1 MIVVNYD
8 NSDVNIKRG
17 LQALS
22 LLAVGAVLVAGCGS
36 SGDGDDSSTGS
47 SSAES
52 SSAAPDSKGVEQ
64 ESAQPRLAVS
74 YDGGVAVLDASTL
87 DQVATLPAEGFI
99 RLNPA
104 GDGRHVF
111 VSESEGFR
119 ALDLGTW
126 SRSHGDH
133 DHYYTAE
140 PALTDIR
147 FGGEEPGHVVVHDDR
162 TTLFSDGTG
171 EIDIVEPAELLR
183 GKGVATSHKVE
194 PHHGV
199 AVAREDGTTVVS
211 VGNEEERTGVQILDA
226 DFQQIAANDQC
237 PNLHGEAAVANGV
250 LAFGCTDGILIV
262 RGNEITK
269 VQSPDVYGRI
279 GNQAG
284 SEASPVV
291 LGDYKVDKDAEL
303 ERPTRVSLTNTDT
316 GELKLVELG
325 TSYTFRSLQRGPQ
338 GEALVL
344 GTDGAIH
351 VIDPI
356 AGTVTKKVAVIGEWA
371 EPEDWQEARPALFVE
386 DSTAYV
392 SDPANK
398 KLFAVDLAA
407 GTVSAET
414 TVDFTPNELTGVTG

>member
-1 MIVVNYD
+1 M
-8 NSDVNIKRG
+8 SRG

-22 LLAVGAVLVAGCGS
+22 LVAIGTVLVAGCGS
-36 SGDGDDSSTGS
+36 SSDGGDSSASS

-52 SSAAPDSKGVEQ
+52 NSKGVEQ

-74 YDGGVAVLDASTL
+74 YDGGVAVLDATTL

-183 GKGVATSHKVE
+183 GNGVAISHKVE

-211 VGNEEERTGVQILDA
+211 VGNEDERTGVQILDA
-226 DFQQIAANDQC
+226 DFRQIAANDQC

-284 SEASPVV
+284 SEVSPVV
-291 LGDYKVDKDAEL
+291 LGDYKVDEDAEL

-325 TSYTFRSLQRGPQ
+325 TSYTFRSLARGPQ

-356 AGTVTKKVAVIGEWA
+356 SGAVTDKIAVIGEWS
-371 EPEDWQEARPALFVE
+371 EPEDWQEARPALYVE
-386 DSTAYV
+386 GSTAYV
-392 SDPANK
+392 SDPTNK
-398 KLFAVDLAA
+398 KLFAVDLGS
-407 GTVSAET
+407 GTVSKET

>member
-1 MIVVNYD
+1 M
-8 NSDVNIKRG
+8 NINRG

-22 LLAVGAVLVAGCGS
+22 LVAIGTVLVAGCS
-36 SGDGDDSSTGS
+36 SGSDDSETSAGPS
-47 SSAES
+47 SSA
-52 SSAAPDSKGVEQ
+52 SKPAGVEQ

-74 YDGGVAVLDASTL
+74 YDGGIAVLDATTL
-87 DQVATLPAEGFI
+87 DEIKTLPAEGFI

-126 SRSHGDH
+126 SRAHGDH
-133 DHYYTAE
+133 DHFYTAE

-211 VGNEEERTGVQILDA
+211 VGNEDERTGVQILGA

-356 AGTVTKKVAVIGEWA
+356 TGMVTNKIAVIGQWS
-371 EPEDWQEARPALFVE
+371 EPEEWQEARPALFVE

-414 TVDFTPNELTGVTG
+414 AVDFTPNELTGVTG

>member
-1 MIVVNYD
+1 MIVINYD
-8 NSDVNIKRG
+8 NSGVIKNRG

-22 LLAVGAVLVAGCGS
+22 LVAVGAVFVVGCS
-36 SGDGDDSSTGS
+36 SGDDT
-47 SSAES
+47 AEP
-52 SSAAPDSKGVEQ
+52 SAAPSSSTSESKGVEQ

-74 YDGGVAVLDASTL
+74 YDGGISVLDATTL
-87 DQVATLPAEGFI
+87 ESVTELPAEGFT

-111 VSESEGFR
+111 VSDSEGFR

-126 SRSHGDH
+126 SRQHGDH
-133 DHYYTAE
+133 SHYYTAQ
-140 PALTDIR
+140 PGMTDIR

-183 GKGVATSHKVE
+183 GNAVATSHRVK

-211 VGNEEERTGVQILDA
+211 VGDEDSRTGLQILDA
-226 DFQQIAANDQC
+226 DFRQIATSDQC
-237 PNLHGEAAVANGV
+237 PNLHGEAAVAGGV
-250 LAFGCTDGILIV
+250 LAFGCENGILIV

-269 VQSPDVYGRI
+269 VTSPDPYGRI

-284 SEASPVV
+284 SEVSPVV
-291 LGDYKVDKDAEL
+291 LGDYKVDKEAEL

-316 GELKLVELG
+316 GELKLVDLG
-325 TSYTFRSLQRGPQ
+325 TSYTFRSLERGQR

-351 VIDPI
+351 VIDPNTGAVTARI
-356 AGTVTKKVAVIGEWA
+356 AVLGEWT
-371 EPEDWQEARPALFVE
+371 EPEDWQQARPTLFV
-386 DSTAYV
+386 DDTTAYV
-392 SDPANK
+392 TDPSTS
-398 KLFAVDLAA
+398 KLYAVDLAS
-407 GTVSAET
+407 GTISRET
-414 TVDFTPNELTGVTG
+414 TLEHVPNELTGVTG